1 MSMKKIILLLSI
13 TCVFYNSCSLDTVPT
28 DRYVESSFWKNEQ
41 QLNAGLTACYHSLRH
56 EYMYGGLASAV
67 YSETITPNAYM
78 YDNTTGFGVIGKG
91 THTPS
96 NSSIINNKWGKCYEG
111 IGRCNTFLEQIVHFD
126 LNADRKNQMIGE
138 VKFLRAIYY
147 FELVNY
153 YGTVPLILESPN
165 LATQIDLPRDSKDKL
180 INQILN
186 DLAEATNLLPSSYS
200 SSGDEGRPTSW
211 AAWGVIARVHLY
223 NDNWQEAENAAKKV
237 MDSGE
242 FSLYPNYRDIFG
254 RDNEG
259 NSEVIFDIQFLNP
272 NFKHSMDLIMRQYN
286 TCAPLLDLVKAY
298 DMKDGTPYDD
308 SKPLYEDRDPRFYQT
323 IIYPGTTYMGI
334 PVADDRFKFTGYTFI
349 KFSVYDTEY
358 IQEYDWNDINYI
370 YMRYA
375 DVLLMFAE
383 ARNERLGAPDAEI
396 YNALNLI
403 RDRETVKMPL
413 FDVAKN
419 YSKEEMRKIIRHERR
434 IELAG
439 EGLYYNDIRRWGI
452 AKEVMAGPIYKHD
465 NSLIETRVFQ
475 DKDYLWPVPETQT
488 KENPNLLPNNP
499 GW

>member
-1 MSMKKIILLLSI
+1 MKKIIFLLSI
-13 TCVFYNSCSLDTVPT
+13 SCFLFNACSLDTVPT
-28 DRYVESSFWKNEQ
+28 DKYIESSFWKNEQ
-41 QLNAGLTACYHSLRH
+41 QLNAGLTACYNSLYND
-56 EYMYGGLASAV
+56 YMYEGYASAI

-78 YDNTTGFGVIGKG
+78 YDNTHGFGVIGKG

-96 NSSIINNKWGKCYEG
+96 NSDVIKEKWGACYEG
-111 IGRCNTFLEQIVHFD
+111 IGRCNTFLVQIENFELD
-126 LNADRKNQMIGE
+126 KDRKDRMIGE
-138 VKFLRAIYY
+138 VKFLRALYY

-153 YGTVPLILESPN
+153 YGSAPLILDPPDIDK
-165 LATQIDLPRDSKDKL
+165 QKDLPRDSKDKL
-180 INQILN
+180 LTQILT
-186 DLAEATNLLPSSYS
+186 DLTDATNLLPDSYS
-200 SSGDEGRPTSW
+200 ASGDEGRPTKW
-211 AAWGVIARVHLY
+211 AAWGLIARVNLY
-223 NDNWQEAENAAKKV
+223 NENWQEAEDAAKRI
-237 MDSGE
+237 MESGK
-242 FSLYPNYRDIFG
+242 FDLYPNYRQIFG

-259 NSEVIFDIQFLNP
+259 NNEVIFDIQFLNP
-272 NFKHSMDLIMRQYN
+272 NFKHAMDLIMRQYN

-334 PVADDRFKFTGYTFI
+334 PVDNDRFKFTGYTFI

-358 IQEYDWNDINYI
+358 IAEYDWNDINYI

-383 ARNERLGAPDAEI
+383 ARNERLGSPDAEV

-413 FDVAKN
+413 FDIAKS
-419 YSKEEMRKIIRHERR
+419 YSKEDMRQIIRHERR

-439 EGLYYNDIRRWGI
+439 EGLYYHDIRRWGT
-452 AKEVMAGPIYKHD
+452 AKEMMNGPIYKHD
-465 NSLIETRVFQ
+465 GSTIETRVFQ
-475 DKDYLWPVPETQT
+475 DKDYLWPLPEVET